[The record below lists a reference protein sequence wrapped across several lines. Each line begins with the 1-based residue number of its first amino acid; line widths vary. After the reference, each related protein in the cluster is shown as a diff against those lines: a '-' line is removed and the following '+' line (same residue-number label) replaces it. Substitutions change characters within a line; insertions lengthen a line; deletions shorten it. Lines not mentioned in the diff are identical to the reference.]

1 VILVLGVL
9 LTIAILFSPSD
20 GKPGIVAPEKPTP
33 ERKDL
38 IERTFSREEA
48 GDPHRRFGFEV
59 ISCQKRVYKYHGGV
73 YVYLVGE
80 VKNISEKPLDA
91 KLQGIVREKGAV
103 IATKWFYLE
112 GTTNIVPGD
121 TCAFEEGFVLENI
134 DYPRAQ
140 NFTVDVK
147 ILGSWTRY

>member
-1 VILVLGVL
+1 METDQNKKLSMKSCLSIVAVILVLGVL
-9 LTIAILFSPSD
+9 LTIAILSSPSD
-20 GKPGIVAPEKPTP
+20 DKPGIVAAEKPTP
-33 ERKDL
+33 EQKDL

-48 GDPHRRFGFEV
+48 GDPHSRFGFEV
-59 ISCQKRVYKYHGGV
+59 ISCQKRVEEMFAHGGA

-91 KLQGIVREKGAV
+91 KLQGIVRERGAV

-121 TCAFEEGFVLENI
+121 TCAFENTFMLENM
-134 DYPRAQ
+134 
-140 NFTVDVK
+140 
-147 ILGSWTRY
+147 

>member
-1 VILVLGVL
+1 MVIGVL
-9 LTIAILFSPSD
+9 LTIAVLSSPSD
-20 GKPGIVAPEKPTP
+20 SKPGILAPKKPTP
-33 ERKDL
+33 ERKKL

-59 ISCQKRVYKYHGGV
+59 LNCQKRVQKWSERV
-73 YVYLVGE
+73 DVFLVGE

-91 KLQGIVREKGAV
+91 KLQGIVREGGAV
-103 IATKWFYLE
+103 IATEWFYLE

-121 TCAFEEGFVLENI
+121 TCAFQNIFLLYNI
-134 DYPRAQ
+134 DYARAQ